1 MAIDYG
7 TPFICLAYVYF
18 CFDVFSL
25 FQLYSLSLS
34 SVQGPT
40 ISEWEPGGLQQGPQ
54 APQQRRMGTGKIG
67 CKWLIR
73 GPA

>member
-1 MAIDYG
+1 MGHPLYVWHMC
-7 TPFICLAYVYF
+7 TFVSICF
-18 CFDVFSL
+18 HFSN
-25 FQLYSLSLS
+25 FTLSLS

-40 ISEWEPGGLQQGPQ
+40 VSEWEPGGLQQGPQ